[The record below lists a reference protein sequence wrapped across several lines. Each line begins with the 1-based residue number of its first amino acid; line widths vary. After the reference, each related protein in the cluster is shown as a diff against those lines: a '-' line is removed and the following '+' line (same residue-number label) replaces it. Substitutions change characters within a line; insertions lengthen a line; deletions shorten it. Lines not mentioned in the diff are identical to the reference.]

1 MRAFV
6 FRTFL
11 ALCVKYG
18 PEWVT
23 RLQLQVLLDAT
34 ARAFAMPGKKIRS
47 RTARGAL
54 REYAAFTGKCMKY
67 GKADP
72 KKVREEACRTG
83 NLIRRIT
90 GFRKS
95 RDIERLVFYLY
106 SNLRISMSG
115 HIPGEIIVSRCYFG
129 RFYSPEQCALMSLVD
144 EGIIAGISGGGRL
157 EFAERITE
165 GCGRCRACFSEAK
178 DN

>member
-1 MRAFV
+1 MRALA
-6 FRTFL
+6 FRMLL
-11 ALCVKYG
+11 ALCMKYR
-18 PEWVT
+18 PECVT
-23 RLQLQVLLDAT
+23 RLQLQVLLDTT
-34 ARAFAMPGKKIRS
+34 ARAFALPGKKIRS

-72 KKVREEACRTG
+72 KKLREEAYRTG

-90 GFRKS
+90 GFRKR
-95 RDIERLVFYLY
+95 RDIERLIFYLY
-106 SNLRISMSG
+106 RNMRIAMSG

-129 RFYSPEQCALMSLVD
+129 RFYSPEQCALMSFVD
-144 EGIIAGISGGGRL
+144 EGIIAGISGGGKL

-165 GCGRCRACFSEAK
+165 GCGRCLACFSEAE
-178 DN
+178 DD

>member
-1 MRAFV
+1 LRALA
-6 FRTFL
+6 FRML
-11 ALCVKYG
+11 LVLCMKYRPG
-18 PEWVT
+18 WIT
-23 RLQLQVLLDAT
+23 RLQLQVLLDTT

-72 KKVREEACRTG
+72 KKLREEAYRTG

-90 GFRKS
+90 GFRES

-106 SNLRISMSG
+106 SNLQISMSG
-115 HIPGEIIVSRCYFG
+115 HIPGEIVVSRCYFG
-129 RFYSPEQCALMSLVD
+129 RFYSPEQCALMSFVD

-165 GCGRCRACFSEAK
+165 GCGRCRACFSEAE
-178 DN
+178 DD